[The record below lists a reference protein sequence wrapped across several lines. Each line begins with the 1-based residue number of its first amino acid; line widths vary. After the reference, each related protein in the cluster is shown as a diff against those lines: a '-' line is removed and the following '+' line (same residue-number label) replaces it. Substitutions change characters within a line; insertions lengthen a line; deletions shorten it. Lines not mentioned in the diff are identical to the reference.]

1 MRLTNRARRVVLTI
15 GIILGLILLV
25 LVSLSLLVRIP
36 SIQARIRPRIES
48 ELLAALD
55 REVEIG
61 EVHLD
66 LLPLSFDIRNI
77 RIASRKRIEEGVLA
91 EIDGVEVYPSL
102 LDLLRARLR
111 LRRIVVRHP
120 VVTLDLPPAEGKPAP
135 PAPGPAMP
143 VTLPAGI
150 EHVAIRDGSVVWQ
163 GAGVQVAVTG
173 FDADVRAPGGAL
185 EGTLNIRH
193 SQIRAGATPFLIEDL
208 VLKAEVDGDDIHV
221 TQLHLTALEADVE
234 VQGKVVG
241 FLAEPTFDLS
251 VRMRG
256 ELDDLFAH
264 EPPFPLEADFLLEG
278 KVTGPVTDPSFT
290 GDAAL
295 GSGQIEG
302 IAMSGMTALVQANQR
317 ELRVKQLTLK
327 TATGDL
333 TGDIALTWKKLR
345 YRLALRGE
353 RIHLGELLQVFMGE
367 APVGGKVTVRVQATG
382 EGADLTKAKG
392 KANLRVKE
400 FHLSDHPKDRGH
412 VQLALEVRNGRVHVK
427 QAKVELASTR
437 LRTKGVVT
445 LGGDVDLN
453 VDIRFSKL
461 EDFGR
466 LLGTDPGELDG
477 QATVKGRLK
486 GPLTDPVLRGTLN
499 WTKGTLLEV
508 TFDSVRAPVEIAFAR
523 QTLNSPSFIVRRQKL
538 RGDLKV
544 GLTLAPKPPDR
555 KLLLK
560 HDLTLDIDGKI
571 TSPLQQFIGIFADG
585 AEEFTGMMDLKMKVQ
600 GTPEKLRGQGKLAV
614 TDALILKERWERM
627 RASVL
632 LDLQQKRV
640 SLEQLEVQRG
650 REKIAGRVELDFK
663 GFQKFELTST
673 PLAIER
679 LAVLQHS
686 GLTGTIKARSVKGEG
701 PLGKPRVTAKLE
713 VGDLAY
719 RGVGFGRGE
728 GTLTWEAAQERLTG
742 LLSLPER
749 GYTLRADL
757 TTAAPNPYELT
768 LTLDKGDLGTLLRV
782 VWDRLPDQVSGV
794 ASGQINVGGRLGK
807 GTPERATVDLET
819 AQLDIQGRSFKTEG
833 RTHLSFDG
841 KQLTI
846 SPLSLDVEGGKLNV
860 GGTLGEKM
868 DLTIQGTAPMVLATI
883 LSPEIQDGKGLLD
896 LNVAIQGTQRT
907 PKYHGHVR
915 AKDASLRLR
924 VHPEPVEDL
933 TGEVRF
939 TETTVE
945 TTDLQARWGGGT
957 VGVTAQGKLEKQV
970 WGWRLQFNLDEG
982 RAKRV
987 LITNEQPENPRVSG
1001 NLRVNGELTTAGGA
1015 EWLASLGGQ
1024 VRIKMVRGRIHRTI
1038 ALERIL
1044 ALLNIRGL
1052 FRRGPKGRG
1061 MRYDS
1066 ISATVD
1072 FEHGIADTKNF
1083 KLRSPALRAGGIVRL
1098 NLPARTIDALV
1109 AVQPLQLVDAAV
1121 RAVSRLPV
1129 IRQVGIGTVLFGG
1142 RKSVL
1147 VVTYRIEGPLDHP
1160 TITNVPTRSH
1170 DKSVLEILEDDL
1182 DLPDGYLSG
1191 SDQEPA
1197 GENPTPSSKPS
1208 S

>member
-1 MRLTNRARRVVLTI
+1 MRMTKRARRVVLTI

-36 SIQARIRPRIES
+36 SIQAQIRPRIES

-61 EVHLD
+61 EVRLG

-77 RIASRKRIEEGVLA
+77 RIASRKRLDEGVLA

-102 LDLLRARLR
+102 VDLVSLRLG

-120 VVTLDLPPAEGKPAP
+120 VVTLDLPPAEDKPAP
-135 PAPGPAMP
+135 AAPGPAMP

-150 EHVAIRDGSVVWQ
+150 EHVAIRDGSVVWR
-163 GAGVQVAVTG
+163 GSGMQVAVTG

-185 EGTLNIRH
+185 EGRLNIER
-193 SQIRAGATPFLIEDL
+193 SRIQVGATPFLIEDL
-208 VLKAEVDGDDIHV
+208 VLRAGVDGGDIQV
-221 TQLHLTALEADVE
+221 KQLHLTALGADVE

-251 VRMRG
+251 VRVQG

-278 KVTGPVTDPSFT
+278 KVTGPLTDPSFT

-295 GSGQIEG
+295 GSGQIKG
-302 IAMSGMTALVQANQR
+302 VGMSGMTAVVQANRR
-317 ELRVKQLTLK
+317 ELRVKQLTLE
-327 TATGDL
+327 TAGGNL
-333 TGDIALTWKKLR
+333 TGDIVLTWKKLR

-353 RIHLGELLQVFMGE
+353 RIHLAELLQVFMGE
-367 APVGGKVTVRVQATG
+367 APVGGKVTVQVQATG

-392 KANLRVKE
+392 KAHLRVRE

-427 QAKVELASTR
+427 QAKVEFASTR
-437 LRTKGVVT
+437 LRTQGVVKP
-445 LGGDVDLN
+445 GGDVDLN

-477 QATVKGRLK
+477 QATIKGRLK
-486 GPLTDPVLRGTLN
+486 GPLTDPVLRGTLD

-508 TFDSVRAPVEIAFAR
+508 TFDSVRGPIELSLAR
-523 QTLNSPSFIVRRQKL
+523 RTLTLPSLTVRRQKL

-544 GLTLAPKPPDR
+544 GLILAPKPPDR

-571 TSPLQQFIGIFADG
+571 TSPLDEFLGIFAKG
-585 AEEFTGMMDLKMKVQ
+585 SVPLAGPMRLKVRIQ
-600 GTPEKLRGQGKLAV
+600 GTPETLHGQGTLV
-614 TDALILKERWERM
+614 LTDAVILDEPWEQM
-627 RASVL
+627 RASVH

-640 SLEQLEVQRG
+640 SLEQLELLRG
-650 REKIAGRVELDFK
+650 GERVAGRFALDFD
-663 GFQKFELTST
+663 GVSQFELSST

-679 LAVLQHS
+679 LAFLQNS
-686 GLTGTIKARSVKGEG
+686 GLTGTVKVRSVKGEG
-701 PLGKPRVTAKLE
+701 PLGKPRVTAELE

-719 RGVGFGRGE
+719 RGVGLGRGE
-728 GTLTWEAAQERLTG
+728 GTLTWEGAQEQLTG

-749 GYTLRADL
+749 GYTLRGDL
-757 TTAAPNPYELT
+757 TTAAPNPYEVT
-768 LTLDKGDLGTLLRV
+768 LALDKGDLGTLLRV
-782 VWDRLPDQVSGV
+782 VWDRLPDQVGGV
-794 ASGQINVGGRLGK
+794 GSGQINVGGRLGK
-807 GTPERATVDLET
+807 GTPERATIDLET
-819 AQLDIQGRSFKTEG
+819 AQLDIRGYSFKTEG

-860 GGTLGEKM
+860 GGTIGEEM

-907 PKYHGHVR
+907 PKYRGHVR

-957 VGVTAQGKLEKQV
+957 VGATAQGKLEKQA
-970 WGWRLQFNLDEG
+970 WGWRLQFKLDDG
-982 RAKRV
+982 RVERV
-987 LITNEQPENPRVSG
+987 LVTNEEPENPRMSG
-1001 NLRVNGELTTAGGA
+1001 ELRVHGELTTAGGA

-1024 VRIKMVRGRIHRTI
+1024 VRIKMVRGRIHRAI
-1038 ALERIL
+1038 ALQRIL
-1044 ALLNIRGL
+1044 TLLNIRGL
-1052 FRRGPKGRG
+1052 FPSGAEGEG
-1061 MRYDS
+1061 MPYDS
-1066 ISATVD
+1066 ISATFD
-1072 FEHGIADTKNF
+1072 FEDGIARTKNL
-1083 KLRSPALRAGGIVRL
+1083 KLRSPALRGGGIVQL
-1098 NLPARTIDALV
+1098 DLPERTIDALA
-1109 AVQPLQLVDAAV
+1109 AVQPLQLVDKAV
-1121 RAVSRLPV
+1121 RAVSNLPV
-1129 IRQVGIGTVLFGG
+1129 IRQIGIGTVLFGK
-1142 RKSVL
+1142 RKSIL

-1160 TITNVPTRSH
+1160 TITNVPTRSLEE
-1170 DKSVLEILEDDL
+1170 KVLDIFEDNL
-1182 DLPDGYLSG
+1182 DLPDDYLSG

-1197 GENPTPSSKPS
+1197 GEKPTSSSKPS